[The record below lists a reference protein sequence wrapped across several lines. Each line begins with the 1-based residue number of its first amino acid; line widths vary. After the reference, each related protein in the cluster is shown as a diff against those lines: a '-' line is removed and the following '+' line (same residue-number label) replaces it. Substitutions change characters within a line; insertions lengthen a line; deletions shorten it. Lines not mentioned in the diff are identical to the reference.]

1 MKKLLLLLCSFW
13 LLSATGL
20 MAQVRVPFTM
30 DSNIFYGAY
39 VTTGGKYNY
48 EWTDGQIRIW
58 SGGLLEAGCGF
69 CWDDRFFTVEI
80 TGVPDI
86 VSFTTSASALATA
99 LGETDWK
106 LEESADGESW
116 QTLWTSSSHDN
127 NVSERLNPNTK
138 YVRLHYGLNY
148 SGYVKNFSISA
159 RHHVTFRADGETLGV
174 FGPFGKDESL
184 GTIVA
189 PTPEKACHDFVGW
202 DGALPA
208 KMGSEDIVL
217 NALFEEKEYSAT
229 IRFSNEA
236 ENIALADS
244 VISFKCGSSI
254 TVDGATVEGFTFVGW
269 SPELPSVG
277 SSEMDGQ
284 TFVAQWAR
292 NVYKL
297 NYIDGADTSSAS
309 VEYGRSIPELTKPE
323 KEGYTFVQWVPSLPE
338 TMPSHDVSVSAE
350 WRVNKHSLTLHVTE
364 DSVLTDSLDYG
375 AAFLLPIPSRRGY
388 TFDGWKD
395 LPESMPDRDVD
406 VWAQWIQN
414 EYRFSAVVAGDTL
427 LSAFHHMGDTIQLSD
442 TFRVYGYSI
451 VGWEPSLPAAMP
463 DSDWAVTALLK
474 ANSHWLTV
482 RVDSVTTYSE
492 QVDFATP
499 IDMDLLVPADSAGV
513 AFEWISEPI
522 TSMPDSDVVLLG
534 KYVNQKY
541 PLRIYD
547 DELVWVDTLCPYD
560 DSLALR
566 EPVKRGYHLTNWDEV
581 PSIMPASP
589 VEVRLAWEKNT
600 YAIALEVDNDTLW
613 TNTVAYADTI
623 AYPVFPDS
631 IGYRL
636 YWTAELPVVM
646 PDSDVLVRGYWDE
659 YKWLCRLVDRDTVLL
674 SDYYRPGETIAGV
687 ADPVREGYTFA
698 GWSPE
703 IPVLMPDSDFSAIA
717 QWNRNTYPFRAFLDA
732 DTIIDTVYYYD
743 DTIVAP
749 YIPERVGYTL
759 VQDICPARMP
769 AHPVELSYAWSVN
782 HHRLVLKDG
791 EEVLLDLLYGYGDQL
806 PDSTLSRT
814 GYSFAG
820 WQPEL
825 PATMPDTD
833 IVSVAVWNINHY
845 KLVVLVD
852 GDTMDIP
859 YAYDDAV
866 VALDVQG
873 KAGYRFEWL
882 DSFPARMP
890 AEDVTVRGHYS
901 PLSYP
906 FVVVVDGDTL
916 VSKTYLFGEL
926 VEVPAAPQKEGYSF
940 VGWEDSVPAYMPAH
954 PLRLE
959 AVWEANRY
967 RLQLVYMDSVAL
979 DTTIVFGGALPQFP
993 ELVKEGY
1000 TFMGWDDTL
1009 AVMPSRDVE
1018 VNALWETNRYCVTL
1032 MIVSASTMKM
1042 LELPRKVM
1050 FDYGDTIAFDDI
1062 EQGIYRF
1069 VKWNNECPETMPAKN
1084 FALIA
1089 LVDELESPTGLTQF
1103 TAEEISYVVVDGEI
1117 RLLNHAE
1124 GDEVSLYDMQGKLV
1138 FHGKSSVIG
1147 ISRPGVYLLVNNFK
1161 KTKVIVK

>member
-189 PTPEKACHDFVGW
+189 PTPEKACYDFVGW
-202 DGALPA
+202 DRTLPA
-208 KMGSEDIVL
+208 KMGGEDIVL

-236 ENIALADS
+236 ENIAMADS

-254 TVDGATVEGFTFVGW
+254 TVDGATVEGFTFGGW

-277 SSEMDGQ
+277 SPEMDGQ
-284 TFVAQWAR
+284 TYVAQWTR

-297 NYIDGADTSSAS
+297 NYIDGADTSSVS
-309 VEYGRSIPELTKPE
+309 VEYGRVIPELTKPE
-323 KEGYTFVQWVPSLPE
+323 KEGYTFVQWIPSLPE

-350 WRVNKHSLTLHVTE
+350 WRVNKHSLTLHLTE

-375 AAFLLPIPSRRGY
+375 AVFLLPIPSRSGY

-395 LPESMPDRDVD
+395 LLESMPDRDVD

-451 VGWEPSLPAAMP
+451 VGWEPSLPAVMP

-522 TSMPDSDVVLLG
+522 ASMPDSDVVLLG

-566 EPVKRGYHLTNWDEV
+566 EPVKRGYHLTNWDDV

-589 VEVRLAWEKNT
+589 VEVRLVWEKNT

-613 TNTVAYADTI
+613 TNTVAYADAI

-646 PDSDVLVRGYWDE
+646 PDSDVLIRGYWDE

-674 SDYYRPGETIAGV
+674 SGYYRPGETIAGV
-687 ADPVREGYTFA
+687 TDPVREGYTFV

-703 IPVLMPDSDFSAIA
+703 IPVLMPDSDFSAIT
-717 QWNRNTYPFRAFLDA
+717 QWERNTYPFRVFLDEE
-732 DTIIDTVYYYD
+732 TIIDTVYYYD

-759 VQDICPARMP
+759 VQDTCPARMP
-769 AHPVELSYAWSVN
+769 ARPVKLSYAWSVN

-791 EEVLLDLLYGYGDQL
+791 DEVLLDLLYGYGDQL

-814 GYSFAG
+814 GYTFAG

-833 IVSVAVWNINHY
+833 IVSVAVWNVNHY
-845 KLVVLVD
+845 KLVTLVD
-852 GDTMDIP
+852 GDTLRNDSYAFEDAIVIMD
-859 YAYDDAV
+859 V
-866 VALDVQG
+866 EE
-873 KAGYRFEWL
+873 KTGYRFDWL
-882 DSFPARMP
+882 DSFPVRMP

-906 FVVVVDGDTL
+906 FVVLVDGDTL

-940 VGWEDSVPAYMPAH
+940 VGWKDSLPAYMPAH

-959 AVWEANRY
+959 AVWETNRY
-967 RLQLVYMDSVAL
+967 RLQLVDMDSVTL
-979 DTTIVFGGALPQFP
+979 DTTIAFGGALPQFP

-1009 AVMPSRDVE
+1009 AVMPSWDVE
-1018 VNALWETNRYCVTL
+1018 VNAMWKTNRYCVTL

-1050 FDYGDTIAFDDI
+1050 FDYGESIVFDDF
-1062 EQGIYRF
+1062 EQDVYRF

-1089 LVDELESPTGLTQF
+1089 LVDELGQVGVSSGKS
-1103 TAEEISYVVVDGEI
+1103 EELSLYVQDGKIHLSGDE
-1117 RLLNHAE
+1117 E
-1124 GDEVSLYDMQGKLV
+1124 GDVISLYDMLGKLV
-1138 FHGKSSVIG
+1138 FRGTSREIEASV
-1147 ISRPGVYLLVNNFK
+1147 PGVYLL
-1161 KTKVIVK
+1161 KTKGLDLKVVVK